1 MRKWITLVLAG
12 IFCMAAVVGCGSKEP
27 TANAP
32 AGTQT
37 PTQTQTETKPE
48 GSSELSTIMKSA
60 SQVKG
65 MSFDM
70 VMTMSTSDNQSIVSN
85 GKMYVQDEKVRMEM
99 ESMGMKIITLMNT
112 PEEVYLYTPATNSA
126 MKMTTPQEGTEP
138 PNSWARESGDTTG
151 MTVVGEE
158 KKDGYDCLVV
168 TMADD
173 SDTKMW
179 IRKDIG
185 MPVLMESKTD
195 EGTMVIEYK
204 NYNLAAQPDNLF
216 ELPAGTQ
223 ITSMPVLP
231 NVPQ

>member
-1 MRKWITLVLAG
+1 MKKWIAIVLAG
-12 IFCMAAVVGCGSKEP
+12 VFLMAAVVGCGSKEP
-27 TANAP
+27 AANTP

-37 PTQTQTETKPE
+37 PAQTQTETKPE
-48 GSSELSTIMKSA
+48 GNSELSSIMKAA

-85 GKMYVQDEKVRMEM
+85 GKMYVQEEKVRMEM
-99 ESMGMKIITLMNT
+99 ESMGMKTITLAKT
-112 PEEVYLYTPATNSA
+112 PEEIYIYIPATNSA

-168 TMADD
+168 TEADD
-173 SDTKMW
+173 TDTKMW

-185 MPVLMESKTD
+185 MPVRMESKTD
-195 EGTMVIEYK
+195 EGTIVIEYK

-223 ITSMPVLP
+223 ITSMPALP